1 GIKLSAEVKP
11 FVPKHAAVTV
21 AWSEPSEACVF
32 PRYLTTCYPFVQ
44 EPSLDNVLGDPAF
57 REYSNCSYSPG
68 VVANVYP
75 VAGSQY
81 QSNNSTHCNGSGVV
95 SESAEQTY
103 PVRQESKSLS
113 KRRSKEGEKKLDKK
127 RHDGGEASVRIVN
140 RTSFQTSTCSRDSV
154 KPDRFNKTAK
164 KKSTEV
170 PKPEPRPVP
179 TFEASILDFHKSQ
192 SLGSSEILNVHHKST
207 PVSLVETP
215 ADGSA
220 QPHVSWAVVL
230 SQPPKKIVSSPAS
243 EGLSRSK
250 GKQENEPKQSET
262 KNIASETEPE
272 EESEKKKKKKKKK
285 KKLKS
290 PTDVERP
297 QSESNI
303 IQEPPKIEDVEEF
316 PHLAAAS
323 DRRNRVG
330 PQKPFFTS
338 AVRKQSEVSNL
349 ATLLGGAIPLLS
361 KDPATAARSHRL
373 NQGKMPHN
381 PLDSSA
387 PLVKKGK
394 QREVPKAKRPTPLK
408 KIILKEREQRKQQHL
423 LEQKAAPKDEDNIS
437 QTAGNVT
444 ENATLLQDSQAA
456 VPVTQVAEGLQE
468 HMRIK
473 ESKEGSVTSKQLTAT
488 LPKIHSRN
496 FRDYCSQV
504 LSKEVDS
511 CVTDLLKEL
520 VRFQDRLYQKDP
532 VKAKIK
538 RRLVMGL
545 REVLKH
551 LKLKKLK
558 CVIIS
563 PNCEKIQSKG
573 GLDETLHNIIDC
585 ACEQNIPFV
594 FALNRKALGRC
605 VNKAVPV
612 SVVGIFSYDGAQDH
626 FHRMV
631 QLTTEAR
638 KAYKDMIAAL
648 EEEAKAGLRE
658 TQPSILTP
666 ESEKNGLLET
676 FKTSSKDSDE
686 DVPNYIKVWK
696 RKLEEEYNP
705 YALELEK
712 SATADMAI
720 LNLEDHQN
728 KAKFSYVV
736 HNPDPCFTFIPTQLH
751 RTKLWSTE
759 LRSGQAQHTL
769 ETSLPLPS
777 TVISTSDV
785 VFPTFE
791 TNEHLYSVFSDT
803 ASFTQLKTCTLPSNK
818 VGAIQTCKNNL
829 KKRPGGEKFKNSVL
843 DAGTSNETGRS
854 NRKMTE
860 EMEMRFS
867 SPLWGQ
873 CTQYADTV
881 LVAVSAE
888 IPMQHPIPKQAEKMN
903 YTTEQQSCCFT
914 EVLCTELP
922 ALFLGL
928 NSIFDKLL
936 CLKRMQPVRLSGERA
951 EHRLVCT
958 AHTAARLQPQVLYTG
973 HCRLQLL
980 VLSGLISPRREE
992 YSMFEKKNLFF
1003 RKNKYQQILNK
1014 TEEIQ
1019 TETFLA
1025 KGIVQPPP
1033 TQDELIYLH
1042 MQDPKRH
1049 NYLHQFS
1056 VLVCICW
1063 FVYCL
1068 NQKTEIQYLQK
1079 EAVRN
1084 NSSGLYCTHKML
1096 LQTNSA
1102 AVNQAENKCTLS

>member
-1 GIKLSAEVKP
+1 MSAKRRPRSGRDGEGIKLSAEVKP

-68 VVANVYP
+68 VVANAYP
-75 VAGSQY
+75 VAGSQC

-127 RHDGGEASVRIVN
+127 RHDGGDASVRIVN
-140 RTSFQTSTCSRDSV
+140 RTSFQTSTCSRDSM
-154 KPDRFNKTAK
+154 KPDRFNETTK
-164 KKSTEV
+164 KKSTEA
-170 PKPEPRPVP
+170 PKLESRPVP

-192 SLGSSEILNVHHKST
+192 SLGSSEILNVHRKST
-207 PVSLVETP
+207 PEDTSAKSKASPKASDEAGANLIPSSLDGRAP

-243 EGLSRSK
+243 EGLSRGK
-250 GKQENEPKQSET
+250 GKQENEPKSET

-330 PQKPFFTS
+330 PQKPFFPS
-338 AVRKQSEVSNL
+338 AVRKQSEIHLSEEPCDSPSPSLDETPKVDGLSGKQASSSVLERKKTQETSRNSGKKSQIPVQLDLGGML
-349 ATLLGGAIPLLS
+349 AVLEQKQQTEKSKQSPKPVVFSVGGAIPLLS
-361 KDPATAARSHRL
+361 KDPATATRSHRL

-423 LEQKAAPKDEDNIS
+423 LEQKAASKDEDNIS

-444 ENATLLQDSQAA
+444 ENAALLQDSQAA
-456 VPVTQVAEGLQE
+456 VAVTQVVEGFQE

-473 ESKEGSVTSKQLTAT
+473 ESKEGSVTSKQPTAT

-658 TQPSILTP
+658 TQPSVLTP

-676 FKTSSKDSDE
+676 CKTSSKDSDE

-720 LNLEDHQN
+720 LNLEDHQ
-728 KAKFSYVV
+728 
-736 HNPDPCFTFIPTQLH
+736 
-751 RTKLWSTE
+751 
-759 LRSGQAQHTL
+759 
-769 ETSLPLPS
+769 
-777 TVISTSDV
+777 
-785 VFPTFE
+785 
-791 TNEHLYSVFSDT
+791 
-803 ASFTQLKTCTLPSNK
+803 
-818 VGAIQTCKNNL
+818 
-829 KKRPGGEKFKNSVL
+829 
-843 DAGTSNETGRS
+843 
-854 NRKMTE
+854 
-860 EMEMRFS
+860 
-867 SPLWGQ
+867 
-873 CTQYADTV
+873 
-881 LVAVSAE
+881 
-888 IPMQHPIPKQAEKMN
+888 
-903 YTTEQQSCCFT
+903 
-914 EVLCTELP
+914 
-922 ALFLGL
+922 
-928 NSIFDKLL
+928 
-936 CLKRMQPVRLSGERA
+936 
-951 EHRLVCT
+951 
-958 AHTAARLQPQVLYTG
+958 
-973 HCRLQLL
+973 
-980 VLSGLISPRREE
+980 
-992 YSMFEKKNLFF
+992 
-1003 RKNKYQQILNK
+1003 
-1014 TEEIQ
+1014 
-1019 TETFLA
+1019 
-1025 KGIVQPPP
+1025 
-1033 TQDELIYLH
+1033 
-1042 MQDPKRH
+1042 
-1049 NYLHQFS
+1049 
-1056 VLVCICW
+1056 
-1063 FVYCL
+1063 
-1068 NQKTEIQYLQK
+1068 
-1079 EAVRN
+1079 
-1084 NSSGLYCTHKML
+1084 
-1096 LQTNSA
+1096 
-1102 AVNQAENKCTLS
+1102 

>member
-1 GIKLSAEVKP
+1 MSAERRLRSGRGGEGIKLSAEVKP

-44 EPSLDNVLGDPAF
+44 EPPLDNVLGDPAF
-57 REYSNCSYSPG
+57 REYSSCSYSPD

-75 VAGSQY
+75 VAGSQC
-81 QSNNSTHCNGSGVV
+81 QSNNSTHCNGSGIG

-103 PVRQESKSLS
+103 PVRQENKSLS

-127 RHDGGEASVRIVN
+127 KHDGGEASVKIVN
-140 RTSFQTSTCSRDSV
+140 RTSFQASTHSRESV
-154 KPDRFNKTAK
+154 KPDRFNKTTN
-164 KKSTEV
+164 KKSTETA
-170 PKPEPRPVP
+170 KPESCPVP
-179 TFEASILDFHKSQ
+179 TFETSFLNFHKSQ
-192 SLGSSEILNVHHKST
+192 SLESSEILNEHHKGTPEDTST
-207 PVSLVETP
+207 KSKALPKASDEAGDNLYPSSLDGRVSFPEAP

-220 QPHVSWAVVL
+220 QPHVSWAVIL
-230 SQPPKKIVSSPAS
+230 SQPPKKIVSSPES
-243 EGLSRSK
+243 EGLSRGK
-250 GKQENEPKQSET
+250 GKQESEPKQSGT
-262 KNIASETEPE
+262 KDIASETEPE
-272 EESEKKKKKKKKK
+272 EGSEKKKKKKKKK

-290 PTDVERP
+290 RTDIERP
-297 QSESNI
+297 QSDSNI
-303 IQEPPKIEDVEEF
+303 VQQPPKIEDVEEF

-330 PQKPFFTS
+330 PQKPSFTS
-338 AVRKQSEVSNL
+338 AVRKQPENHLSEEPCDSLSPSLDENPKVDGLLGKQASSSVLERKKTQRRVFLTGAEL
-349 ATLLGGAIPLLS
+349 AQETSRSSGKKSQIPVQLDLGGMLAVLEQKQQTEKSKPSPKPVIFSVGGAIPLLS
-361 KDPATAARSHRL
+361 KDPATATRSHRL

-423 LEQKAAPKDEDNIS
+423 LEQKGATKDEDNIC
-437 QTAGNVT
+437 QKAGNVT
-444 ENATLLQDSQAA
+444 ENATLLQDSQAV
-456 VPVTQVAEGLQE
+456 VPVIQVAEGFPEQKG
-468 HMRIK
+468 IK
-473 ESKEGSVTSKQLTAT
+473 ESEEDSVTSKQLTAT

-658 TQPSILTP
+658 TQPNILTP

-676 FKTSSKDSDE
+676 CKTSSKDSDE

-720 LNLEDHQN
+720 LNLEDH
-728 KAKFSYVV
+728 
-736 HNPDPCFTFIPTQLH
+736 
-751 RTKLWSTE
+751 
-759 LRSGQAQHTL
+759 
-769 ETSLPLPS
+769 
-777 TVISTSDV
+777 
-785 VFPTFE
+785 
-791 TNEHLYSVFSDT
+791 
-803 ASFTQLKTCTLPSNK
+803 
-818 VGAIQTCKNNL
+818 
-829 KKRPGGEKFKNSVL
+829 
-843 DAGTSNETGRS
+843 
-854 NRKMTE
+854 
-860 EMEMRFS
+860 
-867 SPLWGQ
+867 
-873 CTQYADTV
+873 
-881 LVAVSAE
+881 
-888 IPMQHPIPKQAEKMN
+888 
-903 YTTEQQSCCFT
+903 
-914 EVLCTELP
+914 
-922 ALFLGL
+922 
-928 NSIFDKLL
+928 
-936 CLKRMQPVRLSGERA
+936 
-951 EHRLVCT
+951 
-958 AHTAARLQPQVLYTG
+958 
-973 HCRLQLL
+973 
-980 VLSGLISPRREE
+980 
-992 YSMFEKKNLFF
+992 
-1003 RKNKYQQILNK
+1003 
-1014 TEEIQ
+1014 
-1019 TETFLA
+1019 
-1025 KGIVQPPP
+1025 
-1033 TQDELIYLH
+1033 
-1042 MQDPKRH
+1042 
-1049 NYLHQFS
+1049 
-1056 VLVCICW
+1056 
-1063 FVYCL
+1063 
-1068 NQKTEIQYLQK
+1068 
-1079 EAVRN
+1079 
-1084 NSSGLYCTHKML
+1084 
-1096 LQTNSA
+1096 
-1102 AVNQAENKCTLS
+1102 

>member
-1 GIKLSAEVKP
+1 MSAERRPRSGRGGEGIKLSAEVKP

-21 AWSEPSEACVF
+21 AWSEPSAACVF

-57 REYSNCSYSPG
+57 REYSSCSYSPD

-81 QSNNSTHCNGSGVV
+81 QCNNSTHYNGSGVG

-113 KRRSKEGEKKLDKK
+113 KRRSKEDEKKLDKK
-127 RHDGGEASVRIVN
+127 KHDGGEASVTIVN
-140 RTSFQTSTCSRDSV
+140 STSFQLPTCSRDSV
-154 KPDRFNKTAK
+154 KPDRFNKTTN
-164 KKSTEV
+164 KKSTET
-170 PKPEPRPVP
+170 PKPESRPVP
-179 TFEASILDFHKSQ
+179 TFEARILDFHKSQ
-192 SLGSSEILNVHHKST
+192 SLGSSEIVNVHHKSALEDT
-207 PVSLVETP
+207 SAKSKSSPKASDEAGDNLIP
-215 ADGSA
+215 SSRDGRAAADGSA
-220 QPHVSWAVVL
+220 QPQVSWAGVL
-230 SQPPKKIVSSPAS
+230 SQPPKKIISSPGS
-243 EGLSRSK
+243 EGLSGGK
-250 GKQENEPKQSET
+250 GKQESEPKVMPHGLLYQSGT
-262 KNIASETEPE
+262 KDVASETEPE
-272 EESEKKKKKKKKK
+272 EGPEKKKKKKKKK
-285 KKLKS
+285 KKLKP

-297 QSESNI
+297 QSETNI

-330 PQKPFFTS
+330 PQKPSYTS
-338 AVRKQSEVSNL
+338 AVRKQPEIHVSEEPCDSLSPSLDETPKVDGLSGKQASSSVLERKKTQETSRSSGKKSQIPVQLDLGGML
-349 ATLLGGAIPLLS
+349 AVLEQKQQTEKSKQSPKPVVFSVGGAIPLLS
-361 KDPATAARSHRL
+361 KDPATATRSHRL

-423 LEQKAAPKDEDNIS
+423 LEQKAATKDEDNIC
-437 QTAGNVT
+437 QTEGNIT

-456 VPVTQVAEGLQE
+456 APVTEVAEEFAE
-468 HMRIK
+468 HKGIQ

-676 FKTSSKDSDE
+676 CITSSKDSDE

-705 YALELEK
+705 YALDLEK
-712 SATADMAI
+712 SATADTAI
-720 LNLEDHQN
+720 LNLEDHQ
-728 KAKFSYVV
+728 
-736 HNPDPCFTFIPTQLH
+736 
-751 RTKLWSTE
+751 
-759 LRSGQAQHTL
+759 
-769 ETSLPLPS
+769 
-777 TVISTSDV
+777 
-785 VFPTFE
+785 
-791 TNEHLYSVFSDT
+791 
-803 ASFTQLKTCTLPSNK
+803 
-818 VGAIQTCKNNL
+818 
-829 KKRPGGEKFKNSVL
+829 
-843 DAGTSNETGRS
+843 
-854 NRKMTE
+854 
-860 EMEMRFS
+860 
-867 SPLWGQ
+867 
-873 CTQYADTV
+873 
-881 LVAVSAE
+881 
-888 IPMQHPIPKQAEKMN
+888 
-903 YTTEQQSCCFT
+903 
-914 EVLCTELP
+914 
-922 ALFLGL
+922 
-928 NSIFDKLL
+928 
-936 CLKRMQPVRLSGERA
+936 
-951 EHRLVCT
+951 
-958 AHTAARLQPQVLYTG
+958 
-973 HCRLQLL
+973 
-980 VLSGLISPRREE
+980 
-992 YSMFEKKNLFF
+992 
-1003 RKNKYQQILNK
+1003 
-1014 TEEIQ
+1014 
-1019 TETFLA
+1019 
-1025 KGIVQPPP
+1025 
-1033 TQDELIYLH
+1033 
-1042 MQDPKRH
+1042 
-1049 NYLHQFS
+1049 
-1056 VLVCICW
+1056 
-1063 FVYCL
+1063 
-1068 NQKTEIQYLQK
+1068 
-1079 EAVRN
+1079 
-1084 NSSGLYCTHKML
+1084 
-1096 LQTNSA
+1096 
-1102 AVNQAENKCTLS
+1102 

>member
-1 GIKLSAEVKP
+1 SQGIKLSAEVKP

-44 EPSLDNVLGDPAF
+44 EPPLDNVLGDPAF
-57 REYSNCSYSPG
+57 REYSSCSYSPD

-81 QSNNSTHCNGSGVV
+81 QSNNSTDCNRSGIV
-95 SESAEQTY
+95 SASAEQTC
-103 PVRQESKSLS
+103 PVTQESKSLS
-113 KRRSKEGEKKLDKK
+113 KQRRSKEGEKKLDKK
-127 RHDGGEASVRIVN
+127 RHDGGEPSVRTVN

-154 KPDRFNKTAK
+154 KPDRFSKTTN
-164 KKSTEV
+164 KKSTET
-170 PKPEPRPVP
+170 PKPESRPVP

-192 SLGSSEILNVHHKST
+192 SLGSSEILNIHHKST
-207 PVSLVETP
+207 PVSLVESNTVLSQPHISSAEHRVSDLNTFMRPDHLFLQEDTSAISKASAQASDEARASLIPSSFDGRDIFVFPFFPMSFPEAP

-230 SQPPKKIVSSPAS
+230 SQPPKKIVSSPVS
-243 EGLSRSK
+243 EGLSR
-250 GKQENEPKQSET
+250 GKEKKESEPKSET
-262 KNIASETEPE
+262 KNNASETEPE
-272 EESEKKKKKKKKK
+272 EGSEKKKKKKKKK
-285 KKLKS
+285 KKPKS

-297 QSESNI
+297 QSECNT

-323 DRRNRVG
+323 DRRKRVG
-330 PQKPFFTS
+330 LQRPSFTS
-338 AVRKQSEVSNL
+338 AVRKQSEIHLSEEPCDSQSPSLDETPRVDGLSGKQVSSSVSERKKTQETTRSNGKKSQIPVQLDLGGML
-349 ATLLGGAIPLLS
+349 AVLEQKQQTEKSKQSPKPVVFSVGGAIPLLS
-361 KDPATAARSHRL
+361 KDPATATRSHRL

-423 LEQKAAPKDEDNIS
+423 LEQKAAPKDEDNIC

-444 ENATLLQDSQAA
+444 EDETLLQGSQAA
-456 VPVTQVAEGLQE
+456 VPVTQVAEGFPE
-468 HMRIK
+468 NTGIK
-473 ESKEGSVTSKQLTAT
+473 ESKEGSVTSKQLTTT

-638 KAYKDMIAAL
+638 KAYKDMIAAF

-658 TQPSILTP
+658 TLPSILTP
-666 ESEKNGLLET
+666 ESEKSGLLET
-676 FKTSSKDSDE
+676 CKTSSKDSDE

-720 LNLEDHQN
+720 LNLEDH
-728 KAKFSYVV
+728 
-736 HNPDPCFTFIPTQLH
+736 
-751 RTKLWSTE
+751 
-759 LRSGQAQHTL
+759 
-769 ETSLPLPS
+769 
-777 TVISTSDV
+777 
-785 VFPTFE
+785 
-791 TNEHLYSVFSDT
+791 
-803 ASFTQLKTCTLPSNK
+803 
-818 VGAIQTCKNNL
+818 
-829 KKRPGGEKFKNSVL
+829 
-843 DAGTSNETGRS
+843 
-854 NRKMTE
+854 
-860 EMEMRFS
+860 
-867 SPLWGQ
+867 
-873 CTQYADTV
+873 
-881 LVAVSAE
+881 
-888 IPMQHPIPKQAEKMN
+888 
-903 YTTEQQSCCFT
+903 
-914 EVLCTELP
+914 
-922 ALFLGL
+922 
-928 NSIFDKLL
+928 
-936 CLKRMQPVRLSGERA
+936 
-951 EHRLVCT
+951 
-958 AHTAARLQPQVLYTG
+958 
-973 HCRLQLL
+973 
-980 VLSGLISPRREE
+980 
-992 YSMFEKKNLFF
+992 
-1003 RKNKYQQILNK
+1003 
-1014 TEEIQ
+1014 
-1019 TETFLA
+1019 
-1025 KGIVQPPP
+1025 
-1033 TQDELIYLH
+1033 
-1042 MQDPKRH
+1042 
-1049 NYLHQFS
+1049 
-1056 VLVCICW
+1056 
-1063 FVYCL
+1063 
-1068 NQKTEIQYLQK
+1068 
-1079 EAVRN
+1079 
-1084 NSSGLYCTHKML
+1084 
-1096 LQTNSA
+1096 
-1102 AVNQAENKCTLS
+1102 

>member
-1 GIKLSAEVKP
+1 MSAERRLRSGRGGEGIKLSAEVKP

-57 REYSNCSYSPG
+57 REYSSCSYSPD
-68 VVANVYP
+68 VANVYP
-75 VAGSQY
+75 VLGSQY
-81 QSNNSTHCNGSGVV
+81 QSNNSTHNNGSRIG

-103 PVRQESKSLS
+103 PVRQESKSLA
-113 KRRSKEGEKKLDKK
+113 KRRSKEGEKKVDKK
-127 RHDGGEASVRIVN
+127 KHDGGEASVRIVN
-140 RTSFQTSTCSRDSV
+140 RTSFQASTCSRDSV
-154 KPDRFNKTAK
+154 KPDRFNKATN
-164 KKSTEV
+164 KKSTET
-170 PKPEPRPVP
+170 PKPESCPVP
-179 TFEASILDFHKSQ
+179 KFEANVLDFRKSH
-192 SLGSSEILNVHHKST
+192 SLGSSEILNIHHNSTQEETSAKSKT
-207 PVSLVETP
+207 SPKALDEARDNLIASSLDGRVSFPEAS

-230 SQPPKKIVSSPAS
+230 SQPPKKIVSSVGS
-243 EGLSRSK
+243 EGLFR
-250 GKQENEPKQSET
+250 GRRKQESEPKSGA
-262 KNIASETEPE
+262 KDIASETEPE
-272 EESEKKKKKKKKK
+272 EGPEKKKKKKKKK

-290 PTDVERP
+290 PSDVERP

-330 PQKPFFTS
+330 PQKPSFTS
-338 AVRKQSEVSNL
+338 AVRKQPEIHLSEQPCVSLSPSLDETPKLDELSGKQASSSVLERKKTQETSRSSGKKSQIPVQLDLGGML
-349 ATLLGGAIPLLS
+349 AVLEQKQQTEKSKQSPKPVVFSVGGAIPLLS
-361 KDPATAARSHRL
+361 KDPAAAMRSHRL

-408 KIILKEREQRKQQHL
+408 KIILKEREQRKQRHL
-423 LEQKAAPKDEDNIS
+423 LEQKAAPKDEGNIC
-437 QTAGNVT
+437 QTGGNVT
-444 ENATLLQDSQAA
+444 ENAALLQDSQAA
-456 VPVTQVAEGLQE
+456 VPVMRVAEGFSE
-468 HMRIK
+468 HKEIK
-473 ESKEGSVTSKQLTAT
+473 ESKESSVTSKQLTAT

-511 CVTDLLKEL
+511 CVTDLLKDL

-631 QLTTEAR
+631 QLTAEAR
-638 KAYKDMIAAL
+638 KAYKDMVAAL

-676 FKTSSKDSDE
+676 CKTSSKDSDE

-696 RKLEEEYNP
+696 RKLEEEYKP

-720 LNLEDHQN
+720 LNLEDHQ
-728 KAKFSYVV
+728 
-736 HNPDPCFTFIPTQLH
+736 
-751 RTKLWSTE
+751 
-759 LRSGQAQHTL
+759 
-769 ETSLPLPS
+769 
-777 TVISTSDV
+777 
-785 VFPTFE
+785 
-791 TNEHLYSVFSDT
+791 
-803 ASFTQLKTCTLPSNK
+803 
-818 VGAIQTCKNNL
+818 
-829 KKRPGGEKFKNSVL
+829 
-843 DAGTSNETGRS
+843 
-854 NRKMTE
+854 
-860 EMEMRFS
+860 
-867 SPLWGQ
+867 
-873 CTQYADTV
+873 
-881 LVAVSAE
+881 
-888 IPMQHPIPKQAEKMN
+888 
-903 YTTEQQSCCFT
+903 
-914 EVLCTELP
+914 
-922 ALFLGL
+922 
-928 NSIFDKLL
+928 
-936 CLKRMQPVRLSGERA
+936 
-951 EHRLVCT
+951 
-958 AHTAARLQPQVLYTG
+958 
-973 HCRLQLL
+973 
-980 VLSGLISPRREE
+980 
-992 YSMFEKKNLFF
+992 
-1003 RKNKYQQILNK
+1003 
-1014 TEEIQ
+1014 
-1019 TETFLA
+1019 
-1025 KGIVQPPP
+1025 
-1033 TQDELIYLH
+1033 
-1042 MQDPKRH
+1042 
-1049 NYLHQFS
+1049 
-1056 VLVCICW
+1056 
-1063 FVYCL
+1063 
-1068 NQKTEIQYLQK
+1068 
-1079 EAVRN
+1079 
-1084 NSSGLYCTHKML
+1084 
-1096 LQTNSA
+1096 
-1102 AVNQAENKCTLS
+1102 

>member
-1 GIKLSAEVKP
+1 SQGIKLSAEVKP

-57 REYSNCSYSPG
+57 REYSSCSYSPD

-81 QSNNSTHCNGSGVV
+81 QSNSSTHYNGSGVV

-103 PVRQESKSLS
+103 PVRQETKSLS
-113 KRRSKEGEKKLDKK
+113 KQRRSKEGEKKLDKK
-127 RHDGGEASVRIVN
+127 RHDGGEASVRTVN

-154 KPDRFNKTAK
+154 KPDRFSTATN
-164 KKSTEV
+164 KKSTET
-170 PKPEPRPVP
+170 PKAESHPVP
-179 TFEASILDFHKSQ
+179 TFEASMLDFHNSQ
-192 SLGSSEILNVHHKST
+192 SLGSSEILNVHHKNT
-207 PVSLVETP
+207 LVSLVESNTTSLVSLTCLFYWTPRIAHANPCCRTCKNKTLFEDYFCDIFVFTFFPTSFPEAP

-220 QPHVSWAVVL
+220 QPHMSWASVL
-230 SQPPKKIVSSPAS
+230 LQPPKKIVSSPAS
-243 EGLSRSK
+243 EGLSRGK
-250 GKQENEPKQSET
+250 GKQESEPKSET

-272 EESEKKKKKKKKK
+272 EGSEKKKKKKKKK

-297 QSESNI
+297 QSESNTV
-303 IQEPPKIEDVEEF
+303 QEPPKIEDVEEF

-330 PQKPFFTS
+330 PQKPSFSS
-338 AVRKQSEVSNL
+338 AVRKQSEIHLSEEPCESQSPSLDETPKVDGLSGKQASSSVLERKKTQETCRSSGKKSQIPVQLDLGGML
-349 ATLLGGAIPLLS
+349 AVLEQKQQTEKAKQSPKPVVFSVGGAIPLLS
-361 KDPATAARSHRL
+361 KDLATATRSHRL

-423 LEQKAAPKDEDNIS
+423 LEQKAAPKHEDNIC
-437 QTAGNVT
+437 QTEGNVT

-456 VPVTQVAEGLQE
+456 LPETQVAEGFPE
-468 HMRIK
+468 HTGIK
-473 ESKEGSVTSKQLTAT
+473 ESKEGSVATKQLTAT

-676 FKTSSKDSDE
+676 CKTSSKDSDE

-720 LNLEDHQN
+720 LNLEDDQ
-728 KAKFSYVV
+728 
-736 HNPDPCFTFIPTQLH
+736 
-751 RTKLWSTE
+751 
-759 LRSGQAQHTL
+759 
-769 ETSLPLPS
+769 
-777 TVISTSDV
+777 
-785 VFPTFE
+785 
-791 TNEHLYSVFSDT
+791 
-803 ASFTQLKTCTLPSNK
+803 
-818 VGAIQTCKNNL
+818 
-829 KKRPGGEKFKNSVL
+829 
-843 DAGTSNETGRS
+843 
-854 NRKMTE
+854 
-860 EMEMRFS
+860 
-867 SPLWGQ
+867 
-873 CTQYADTV
+873 
-881 LVAVSAE
+881 
-888 IPMQHPIPKQAEKMN
+888 
-903 YTTEQQSCCFT
+903 
-914 EVLCTELP
+914 
-922 ALFLGL
+922 
-928 NSIFDKLL
+928 
-936 CLKRMQPVRLSGERA
+936 
-951 EHRLVCT
+951 
-958 AHTAARLQPQVLYTG
+958 
-973 HCRLQLL
+973 
-980 VLSGLISPRREE
+980 
-992 YSMFEKKNLFF
+992 
-1003 RKNKYQQILNK
+1003 
-1014 TEEIQ
+1014 
-1019 TETFLA
+1019 
-1025 KGIVQPPP
+1025 
-1033 TQDELIYLH
+1033 
-1042 MQDPKRH
+1042 
-1049 NYLHQFS
+1049 
-1056 VLVCICW
+1056 
-1063 FVYCL
+1063 
-1068 NQKTEIQYLQK
+1068 
-1079 EAVRN
+1079 
-1084 NSSGLYCTHKML
+1084 
-1096 LQTNSA
+1096 
-1102 AVNQAENKCTLS
+1102 

>member
-1 GIKLSAEVKP
+1 MSAERRPRSGRGGEGIKLSAEVKP

-32 PRYLTTCYPFVQ
+32 PRYLTTCYRFVQ

-57 REYSNCSYSPG
+57 GEYSSCSYSPD

-81 QSNNSTHCNGSGVV
+81 QSNNSTHYNGSGIV
-95 SESAEQTY
+95 SESAEQTC

-113 KRRSKEGEKKLDKK
+113 KQRRSKEGEKKLDKK
-127 RHDGGEASVRIVN
+127 RHDGGESSVRIVN

-154 KPDRFNKTAK
+154 KPDRFNKTTN
-164 KKSTEV
+164 KKSTET
-170 PKPEPRPVP
+170 PKPESRPVP

-192 SLGSSEILNVHHKST
+192 SLGSSEILNEDASAISKAS
-207 PVSLVETP
+207 PQASDEARASLIPSSFDGRAP

-220 QPHVSWAVVL
+220 QPRVSWAVVL
-230 SQPPKKIVSSPAS
+230 SQPPKKIVSSPVS
-243 EGLSRSK
+243 DGLSRGK
-250 GKQENEPKQSET
+250 GKQESEPKQSET
-262 KNIASETEPE
+262 KNNASETEPE
-272 EESEKKKKKKKKK
+272 EGSEKKKKKKKKK
-285 KKLKS
+285 KKPKS
-290 PTDVERP
+290 PTDVEGP
-297 QSESNI
+297 QSESNT

-330 PQKPFFTS
+330 PQKPSLTS
-338 AVRKQSEVSNL
+338 AVRKQSEIHLSEEPCDSWSPSLDETPRVDGLSGKQVSSSVSERKKTQETSRSSGKKSQIPVQLDLGGML
-349 ATLLGGAIPLLS
+349 AVLEQKQQTEKSKQSPKPVVFSVGGAIPLLS
-361 KDPATAARSHRL
+361 KDPATATRSHRL

-423 LEQKAAPKDEDNIS
+423 LEQKAAPKDEDNIC

-444 ENATLLQDSQAA
+444 EDETLLQDSQAA
-456 VPVTQVAEGLQE
+456 VPVTHVAEGFPE
-468 HMRIK
+468 NTGIK
-473 ESKEGSVTSKQLTAT
+473 ESKEVSVTSKQLTTT

-648 EEEAKAGLRE
+648 EEEAKAGLGE

-666 ESEKNGLLET
+666 ESEKSGLLET
-676 FKTSSKDSDE
+676 CKTSSRDSDE

-720 LNLEDHQN
+720 LNLEDHQ
-728 KAKFSYVV
+728 
-736 HNPDPCFTFIPTQLH
+736 
-751 RTKLWSTE
+751 
-759 LRSGQAQHTL
+759 
-769 ETSLPLPS
+769 
-777 TVISTSDV
+777 
-785 VFPTFE
+785 
-791 TNEHLYSVFSDT
+791 
-803 ASFTQLKTCTLPSNK
+803 
-818 VGAIQTCKNNL
+818 
-829 KKRPGGEKFKNSVL
+829 
-843 DAGTSNETGRS
+843 
-854 NRKMTE
+854 
-860 EMEMRFS
+860 
-867 SPLWGQ
+867 
-873 CTQYADTV
+873 
-881 LVAVSAE
+881 
-888 IPMQHPIPKQAEKMN
+888 
-903 YTTEQQSCCFT
+903 
-914 EVLCTELP
+914 
-922 ALFLGL
+922 
-928 NSIFDKLL
+928 
-936 CLKRMQPVRLSGERA
+936 
-951 EHRLVCT
+951 
-958 AHTAARLQPQVLYTG
+958 
-973 HCRLQLL
+973 
-980 VLSGLISPRREE
+980 
-992 YSMFEKKNLFF
+992 
-1003 RKNKYQQILNK
+1003 
-1014 TEEIQ
+1014 
-1019 TETFLA
+1019 
-1025 KGIVQPPP
+1025 
-1033 TQDELIYLH
+1033 
-1042 MQDPKRH
+1042 
-1049 NYLHQFS
+1049 
-1056 VLVCICW
+1056 
-1063 FVYCL
+1063 
-1068 NQKTEIQYLQK
+1068 
-1079 EAVRN
+1079 
-1084 NSSGLYCTHKML
+1084 
-1096 LQTNSA
+1096 
-1102 AVNQAENKCTLS
+1102 

>member
-1 GIKLSAEVKP
+1 SQGIKLSAEVKP

-57 REYSNCSYSPG
+57 REYSSCSYSPD
-68 VVANVYP
+68 VANVYP

-81 QSNNSTHCNGSGVV
+81 QSNNSTHYNGSGIV
-95 SESAEQTY
+95 SESTEQTY
-103 PVRQESKSLS
+103 PVRQESRSLS
-113 KRRSKEGEKKLDKK
+113 KQRRSKEGEKKLDKK
-127 RHDGGEASVRIVN
+127 RHDGGESSVRILN

-154 KPDRFNKTAK
+154 KPDRFNKTTN
-164 KKSTEV
+164 KKSTET
-170 PKPEPRPVP
+170 PKPESRPVP

-207 PVSLVETP
+207 PVSLVESNTVLNQPQMSLLLNTKEDTSATSKASPKASDEAGANLIPSSFDDIFVFTFSPMSFPEAP

-243 EGLSRSK
+243 EGLSRGK
-250 GKQENEPKQSET
+250 GKQESEPKSET
-262 KNIASETEPE
+262 KNNASETEPE
-272 EESEKKKKKKKKK
+272 EGSEKKKKKKKKK
-285 KKLKS
+285 KKPKS
-290 PTDVERP
+290 PTDEERP
-297 QSESNI
+297 QSESNT

-323 DRRNRVG
+323 DRRNRIG
-330 PQKPFFTS
+330 AQKPSFTS
-338 AVRKQSEVSNL
+338 AVRKQSEIHLSEEPCGSRSPSLDETPRVDGLSGKQASSSVSERKKTQETSRSSGKKSQIPVQLDLGDML
-349 ATLLGGAIPLLS
+349 AVLEQKQQTEKSKQSPKPVVFSVGGAIPLLS
-361 KDPATAARSHRL
+361 KDPATATRSHRL

-423 LEQKAAPKDEDNIS
+423 LEQKAAPKDEDNIC
-437 QTAGNVT
+437 QTVGNVT
-444 ENATLLQDSQAA
+444 EDETLLRDSQAA
-456 VPVTQVAEGLQE
+456 VPVTQVAEGFPE
-468 HMRIK
+468 NTGIK
-473 ESKEGSVTSKQLTAT
+473 ESKEGSVASKQLTTT

-676 FKTSSKDSDE
+676 CKTSSNDSDE

-712 SATADMAI
+712 SATADMTI
-720 LNLEDHQN
+720 LNLKDHQ
-728 KAKFSYVV
+728 
-736 HNPDPCFTFIPTQLH
+736 
-751 RTKLWSTE
+751 
-759 LRSGQAQHTL
+759 
-769 ETSLPLPS
+769 
-777 TVISTSDV
+777 
-785 VFPTFE
+785 
-791 TNEHLYSVFSDT
+791 
-803 ASFTQLKTCTLPSNK
+803 
-818 VGAIQTCKNNL
+818 
-829 KKRPGGEKFKNSVL
+829 
-843 DAGTSNETGRS
+843 
-854 NRKMTE
+854 
-860 EMEMRFS
+860 
-867 SPLWGQ
+867 
-873 CTQYADTV
+873 
-881 LVAVSAE
+881 
-888 IPMQHPIPKQAEKMN
+888 
-903 YTTEQQSCCFT
+903 
-914 EVLCTELP
+914 
-922 ALFLGL
+922 
-928 NSIFDKLL
+928 
-936 CLKRMQPVRLSGERA
+936 
-951 EHRLVCT
+951 
-958 AHTAARLQPQVLYTG
+958 
-973 HCRLQLL
+973 
-980 VLSGLISPRREE
+980 
-992 YSMFEKKNLFF
+992 
-1003 RKNKYQQILNK
+1003 
-1014 TEEIQ
+1014 
-1019 TETFLA
+1019 
-1025 KGIVQPPP
+1025 
-1033 TQDELIYLH
+1033 
-1042 MQDPKRH
+1042 
-1049 NYLHQFS
+1049 
-1056 VLVCICW
+1056 
-1063 FVYCL
+1063 
-1068 NQKTEIQYLQK
+1068 
-1079 EAVRN
+1079 
-1084 NSSGLYCTHKML
+1084 
-1096 LQTNSA
+1096 
-1102 AVNQAENKCTLS
+1102 

>member
-1 GIKLSAEVKP
+1 MSAERGPRSGRGAEGIKLSAEVKP

-44 EPSLDNVLGDPAF
+44 EPSLDNVLGVPAF
-57 REYSNCSYSPG
+57 SEYSSCFYSPD

-81 QSNNSTHCNGSGVV
+81 QSNNSTHNNGSGIG
-95 SESAEQTY
+95 SESAEQAY
-103 PVRQESKSLS
+103 PVRQESKSLA
-113 KRRSKEGEKKLDKK
+113 KRRSKEGEKKVDKK
-127 RHDGGEASVRIVN
+127 KHDGGEASVRIVN
-140 RTSFQTSTCSRDSV
+140 RTSFQASACSRDSV
-154 KPDRFNKTAK
+154 KPDRFNKSTN
-164 KKSTEV
+164 KKSTET
-170 PKPEPRPVP
+170 PKPESRSVP
-179 TFEASILDFHKSQ
+179 TFEASILDFHKSH
-192 SLGSSEILNVHHKST
+192 SLGSSEILKVHHKSAGEET
-207 PVSLVETP
+207 SAKSKTSPKASDEPRHSLIPSSIDGRVSFPEAP

-230 SQPPKKIVSSPAS
+230 SQPPKKTVSSAGS
-243 EGLSRSK
+243 ECLSRGR
-250 GKQENEPKQSET
+250 GKQESEPKLSGT
-262 KNIASETEPE
+262 KDVASETEPE
-272 EESEKKKKKKKKK
+272 EGPEKKKKKKKKK

-290 PTDVERP
+290 PSDVERP

-330 PQKPFFTS
+330 SQKPS
-338 AVRKQSEVSNL
+338 AVRKRPEIHLSEELGDSMSPSLDETPQVDGLSGKQASSSVL
-349 ATLLGGAIPLLS
+349 EKKKTQETPRSSGKKSQIPVQLDLGGMLAVLEQKQQTEKSKQSPKPVVFSVGGAVPLLS
-361 KDPATAARSHRL
+361 KDPATAMRSHRL

-423 LEQKAAPKDEDNIS
+423 LEQKAAPKDEDNIC

-444 ENATLLQDSQAA
+444 ENAALLQDSQAA
-456 VPVTQVAEGLQE
+456 VPVTQLAEGFPE
-468 HMRIK
+468 HKEIK
-473 ESKEGSVTSKQLTAT
+473 ESEESSVTSKQLTAT

-563 PNCEKIQSKG
+563 PNCEKIQSKAAASLTILSAPG

-666 ESEKNGLLET
+666 ESEKNDLLET
-676 FKTSSKDSDE
+676 CKTSSKDSDE

-720 LNLEDHQN
+720 LNLEDHQ
-728 KAKFSYVV
+728 
-736 HNPDPCFTFIPTQLH
+736 
-751 RTKLWSTE
+751 
-759 LRSGQAQHTL
+759 
-769 ETSLPLPS
+769 
-777 TVISTSDV
+777 
-785 VFPTFE
+785 
-791 TNEHLYSVFSDT
+791 
-803 ASFTQLKTCTLPSNK
+803 
-818 VGAIQTCKNNL
+818 
-829 KKRPGGEKFKNSVL
+829 
-843 DAGTSNETGRS
+843 
-854 NRKMTE
+854 
-860 EMEMRFS
+860 
-867 SPLWGQ
+867 
-873 CTQYADTV
+873 
-881 LVAVSAE
+881 
-888 IPMQHPIPKQAEKMN
+888 
-903 YTTEQQSCCFT
+903 
-914 EVLCTELP
+914 
-922 ALFLGL
+922 
-928 NSIFDKLL
+928 
-936 CLKRMQPVRLSGERA
+936 
-951 EHRLVCT
+951 
-958 AHTAARLQPQVLYTG
+958 
-973 HCRLQLL
+973 
-980 VLSGLISPRREE
+980 
-992 YSMFEKKNLFF
+992 
-1003 RKNKYQQILNK
+1003 
-1014 TEEIQ
+1014 
-1019 TETFLA
+1019 
-1025 KGIVQPPP
+1025 
-1033 TQDELIYLH
+1033 
-1042 MQDPKRH
+1042 
-1049 NYLHQFS
+1049 
-1056 VLVCICW
+1056 
-1063 FVYCL
+1063 
-1068 NQKTEIQYLQK
+1068 
-1079 EAVRN
+1079 
-1084 NSSGLYCTHKML
+1084 
-1096 LQTNSA
+1096 
-1102 AVNQAENKCTLS
+1102 

>member
-1 GIKLSAEVKP
+1 MAAQRRPRSGRAGQGIKLSAEVKP

-44 EPSLDNVLGDPAF
+44 EPSLDNVVGDPAF
-57 REYSNCSYSPG
+57 REYSSCSYSPD
-68 VVANVYP
+68 VLANVYP

-81 QSNNSTHCNGSGVV
+81 QSNNSTLYNGSGVV

-103 PVRQESKSLS
+103 PVRQESRSLS
-113 KRRSKEGEKKLDKK
+113 KQRRSKEGEKKLDKK
-127 RHDGGEASVRIVN
+127 RHDGGEASVRVVN

-154 KPDRFNKTAK
+154 KPDRFNKATN
-164 KKSTEV
+164 KKSTAI
-170 PKPEPRPVP
+170 PKPESHPVP
-179 TFEASILDFHKSQ
+179 TFEAGILDFHKSQ
-192 SLGSSEILNVHHKST
+192 SLGSSEEDTSAKSKAS
-207 PVSLVETP
+207 PKASDEAGANSIPSSLDASFPEAP

-220 QPHVSWAVVL
+220 QPHVSWACVL
-230 SQPPKKIVSSPAS
+230 SQSPKKIVSSPAS
-243 EGLSRSK
+243 EGLSRGK
-250 GKQENEPKQSET
+250 GKQESEPKVLENSLLSTNASPCQSET

-272 EESEKKKKKKKKK
+272 EGSEKKKKKKKKK

-297 QSESNI
+297 QSESNT

-323 DRRNRVG
+323 DKRNRVG
-330 PQKPFFTS
+330 PQKPAFTS
-338 AVRKQSEVSNL
+338 AVRKQSESHLSEEPCDSRSPSLDETPKVDGQSGKQASSSVL
-349 ATLLGGAIPLLS
+349 ERKKTQETSRSSGKKSQIPVQLDLGGMLAVLEQKQQTEKSKQSPKPVVFSVGGAVPLLS
-361 KDPATAARSHRL
+361 KDPATATRSHRL

-423 LEQKAAPKDEDNIS
+423 LEQKAAPKDEDNIC
-437 QTAGNVT
+437 QTEGNVT

-456 VPVTQVAEGLQE
+456 VPVTQVAEGFPE
-468 HMRIK
+468 HTGNK
-473 ESKEGSVTSKQLTAT
+473 ESKEGSVTTKQLTAT

-648 EEEAKAGLRE
+648 EEEAKAGQRE

-666 ESEKNGLLET
+666 ETEKNGLLET
-676 FKTSSKDSDE
+676 CKTSSKDSDE

-720 LNLEDHQN
+720 LNLEDQ
-728 KAKFSYVV
+728 
-736 HNPDPCFTFIPTQLH
+736 
-751 RTKLWSTE
+751 E
-759 LRSGQAQHTL
+759 
-769 ETSLPLPS
+769 
-777 TVISTSDV
+777 
-785 VFPTFE
+785 
-791 TNEHLYSVFSDT
+791 
-803 ASFTQLKTCTLPSNK
+803 
-818 VGAIQTCKNNL
+818 
-829 KKRPGGEKFKNSVL
+829 
-843 DAGTSNETGRS
+843 
-854 NRKMTE
+854 
-860 EMEMRFS
+860 
-867 SPLWGQ
+867 
-873 CTQYADTV
+873 
-881 LVAVSAE
+881 
-888 IPMQHPIPKQAEKMN
+888 
-903 YTTEQQSCCFT
+903 
-914 EVLCTELP
+914 
-922 ALFLGL
+922 
-928 NSIFDKLL
+928 
-936 CLKRMQPVRLSGERA
+936 
-951 EHRLVCT
+951 
-958 AHTAARLQPQVLYTG
+958 
-973 HCRLQLL
+973 
-980 VLSGLISPRREE
+980 
-992 YSMFEKKNLFF
+992 
-1003 RKNKYQQILNK
+1003 
-1014 TEEIQ
+1014 
-1019 TETFLA
+1019 
-1025 KGIVQPPP
+1025 
-1033 TQDELIYLH
+1033 
-1042 MQDPKRH
+1042 
-1049 NYLHQFS
+1049 
-1056 VLVCICW
+1056 
-1063 FVYCL
+1063 
-1068 NQKTEIQYLQK
+1068 
-1079 EAVRN
+1079 
-1084 NSSGLYCTHKML
+1084 
-1096 LQTNSA
+1096 
-1102 AVNQAENKCTLS
+1102 